1 MENNLDSIPFNSG
14 AVLIVDKPLNCT
26 SFDVVKKIRYEILK
40 HYRIKKIK
48 VGHAGTLDPLASG
61 VVVVCTGKKTKT
73 ISEYLNDSKVYE
85 GTIRL
90 GSTTPSYDLETEIDK
105 KFKLPILNQT
115 VLKQIE
121 KEFIGE
127 QEQVPPI
134 FSAKRINGKRA
145 YEFARNNEHIEL
157 KPSLITIYSLELKI
171 ENSEN
176 LSFICHCSKGTYIR
190 SLANDI
196 GFKLNS
202 GAHLTSLRRIKS
214 GKFTIEMAKSV
225 EDWIDIIK
233 AS

>member
-1 MENNLDSIPFNSG
+1 MNIEDFKNG
-14 AVLIVDKPLNCT
+14 QVLLINKPLNWT
-26 SFDVVKKIRYEILK
+26 SFQVVNKIRWLIK
-40 HYRIKKIK
+40 NKFGIKKIK

-171 ENSEN
+171 EDSEN

-214 GKFTIEMAKSV
+214 GKFTIEMAKTV